1 MSEIATRFAP
11 SPTGRL
17 HLGHVWSALQ
27 AHDLAGANGGHF
39 LLRIEDIDAGR
50 ARGEYVSAIIEDLLW
65 LGLSWEGE
73 IVFQSERIALYGLAL
88 EDLKRQ
94 GLAYPCFCTRRDIAI
109 SASAPHGPDGP
120 LYPGTCRHMAPEERD
135 RRMAQ
140 EPHCW
145 RLDMAAAAERAG
157 PLAWR
162 TDAGIT
168 IPADPA
174 IQGDVVLAR
183 KDSPVSYH
191 LAVVVDDAAQG
202 ISHVVRGMDLFAATH
217 VHRLLQHL
225 LGLPSP
231 IYRHHSLLADAT
243 GQRLAKRTGAP
254 SLEALRE
261 GGMDPGALVAG
272 MREGRFPEEYR
283 LVDASSGSARTEHAR
298 HAPSPITEISRP

>member
-1 MSEIATRFAP
+1 MNEIATRFAP

-17 HLGHVWSALQ
+17 HLGHGWSALQ
-27 AHDLAGANGGHF
+27 AHDFATARGGHF

-50 ARGEYVSAIIEDLLW
+50 ARGEFVSSIIEDLLW

-73 IVFQSERIALYGLAL
+73 IVFQSERTALYGLAL

-120 LYPGTCRHMAPEERD
+120 LYPGTCRHMPPGERAQ
-135 RRMAQ
+135 RMAA

-145 RLDMAAAAERAG
+145 RLDMAAAVALAG
-157 PLAWR
+157 PLDWQSE
-162 TDAGIT
+162 AG
-168 IPADPA
+168 PVRADPL

-183 KDSPVSYH
+183 KEAPVSYH

-231 IYRHHSLLADAT
+231 IYVHHPLLADAT

-261 GGMDPGALVAG
+261 AGMDPEKLVTG
-272 MREGRFPEEYR
+272 MREGRFPEGYQ
-283 LVDASSGSARTEHAR
+283 LVK
-298 HAPSPITEISRP
+298 

>member
-1 MSEIATRFAP
+1 MSETVTRFAP

-17 HLGHVWSALQ
+17 HLGHAWSALQ
-27 AHDLAGANGGHF
+27 AHDLASALGGHF

-50 ARGEYVSAIIEDLLW
+50 ARGEFVSAIIEDLLW

-73 IVFQSERIALYGLAL
+73 IVFQSERTALYALAL

-120 LYPGTCRHMAPEERD
+120 LYPGTCRHIAPEERD
-135 RRMAQ
+135 RRVAR

-145 RLDMAAAAERAG
+145 RLDMAAAVVRTG
-157 PLAWR
+157 PLQWAN
-162 TDAGIT
+162 DGIA

-202 ISHVVRGMDLFAATH
+202 ISHVVRGTDLFAATH

-225 LGLPSP
+225 LGLASP
-231 IYRHHSLLADAT
+231 VYRHHALLSDAT
-243 GQRLAKRTGAP
+243 GRRLAKRTGAP
-254 SLEALRE
+254 SLAALRE
-261 GGMDPGALVAG
+261 AGMDPGELVAG
-272 MREGRFPEEYR
+272 MREGRFPGGYG
-283 LVDASSGSARTEHAR
+283 LVE
-298 HAPSPITEISRP
+298 

>member
-1 MSEIATRFAP
+1 MSETVTRFAP

-17 HLGHVWSALQ
+17 HLGHAWSALQ
-27 AHDLAGANGGHF
+27 AHDLASALGGHF

-50 ARGEYVSAIIEDLLW
+50 ARGEFVSAIIEDLLW

-73 IVFQSERIALYGLAL
+73 IVFQSERTALYALAL

-120 LYPGTCRHMAPEERD
+120 LYPGTCRHIAPEERD
-135 RRMAQ
+135 RRTAQ

-145 RLDMAAAAERAG
+145 RLDMAAAVARTG
-157 PLAWR
+157 PLQWAN
-162 TDAGIT
+162 DGIT
-168 IPADPA
+168 VPADPA

-202 ISHVVRGMDLFAATH
+202 ISHVVRGTDLFAATH

-225 LGLPSP
+225 LGLASP
-231 IYRHHSLLADAT
+231 VYRHHALLSDAT
-243 GQRLAKRTGAP
+243 GRRLAKRTGAP
-254 SLEALRE
+254 SLAALRE
-261 GGMDPGALVAG
+261 AGMDPGELVAG
-272 MREGRFPEEYR
+272 MREGRFPGGYG
-283 LVDASSGSARTEHAR
+283 LVE
-298 HAPSPITEISRP
+298 